1 MCESVGTCVHVH
13 VHVVESSASYHVCV
27 RLCSG
32 LPLPTRETRFILKNL
47 ICELCVARISFCQ
60 QAVENTSKG
69 LMRSFVTQT
78 AAMWDLDKQSGTAP
92 KDEPNL
98 FTRAPVGECKHF
110 RCTRHSRGRCTSL
123 NQNIEIPLYI
133 L

>member
-1 MCESVGTCVHVH
+1 MCVCVCVAESRT
-13 VHVVESSASYHVCV
+13 SYYICV
-27 RLCSG
+27 RLCSRF
-32 LPLPTRETRFILKNL
+32 PLPTGETRFILKNL

-60 QAVENTSKG
+60 QAAENTSKW
-69 LMRSFVTQT
+69 LMRSLVTQT
-78 AAMWDLDKQSGTAP
+78 ATMWDLDKHSGTAP

-98 FTRAPVGECKHF
+98 FTRAAVGECKHF
-110 RCTRHSRGRCTSL
+110 RGSRPSQGRCTSL